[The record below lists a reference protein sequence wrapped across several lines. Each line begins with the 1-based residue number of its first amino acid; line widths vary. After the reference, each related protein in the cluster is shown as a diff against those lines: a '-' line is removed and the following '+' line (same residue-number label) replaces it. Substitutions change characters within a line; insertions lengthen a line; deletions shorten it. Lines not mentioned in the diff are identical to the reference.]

1 MNHRLLY
8 VVVFHMVWTSCLSGW
23 TSLALAQV
31 SASPHRLWQPPD
43 LHGYTRALQ
52 QPEGAPLAPEQRYT
66 LAELIDLAQRTN
78 PETRV
83 AWERARQAAAAVGLV
98 ESEYYP
104 VLALS
109 ASVGAGSA
117 SFPIPRNLVPQ
128 GHFRVD
134 SASFTPTLT
143 LRWLL
148 LDFGQRRASH
158 EAASAQLLAQNLG
171 FNNTHQQIVF
181 TVQKSFYA
189 LTSARGRMAV
199 AQAALAAAT
208 TVQQAA
214 EARLQ
219 QGLAT
224 LPEVELARQQA
235 VQASFD
241 LEDVLTTERDAQVAL
256 AQSIGIPPT
265 TPIQVTD
272 LTAVPL
278 PTTLEE
284 SVEQVISRALE
295 QRPDLSAKVATLR
308 AREANVRRVQKEYGP
323 KLSVEAD
330 VGGLFVSQRVD
341 NGSTTQHADE
351 IAPHYGTRLLLT
363 WPLFE
368 GGARHRKLE
377 MATSER
383 RAAEAELEDSRDKA
397 ISQVWNAYTD
407 VKLALRRLDVAA
419 ALVTASERSYES
431 TLASY
436 KLGLSTLLDLLA
448 ARRELSRA
456 QFTAL
461 DTKARLLTAS
471 AALAFATGDLGQELL
486 RTTPLR

>member
-1 MNHRLLY
+1 
-8 VVVFHMVWTSCLSGW
+8 VGG
-23 TSLALAQV
+23 
-31 SASPHRLWQPPD
+31 PLWPWPRCRRRHVCCGSRQICTAIRRPC
-43 LHGYTRALQ
+43 
-52 QPEGAPLAPEQRYT
+52 T

-98 ESEYYP
+98 ESEYSP

-109 ASVGAGSA
+109 ASVGASRVT
-117 SFPIPRNLVPQ
+117 FPIPTNLVPQ
-128 GHFRVD
+128 GNFRVD
-134 SASFTPTLT
+134 SAYFTPTLT

-148 LDFGQRRASH
+148 LDFGQRRAAY

-199 AQAALAAAT
+199 AQAALEAAT

-219 QGLAT
+219 RGLAT
-224 LPEVELARQQA
+224 LPDVELARQQA

-241 LEDVLTTERDAQVAL
+241 LEEVLTTERDAQVAL

-272 LTAVPL
+272 VTAVPL

-330 VGGLFVSQRVD
+330 VGGLFASQRID

-351 IAPHYGTRLLLT
+351 IAPHYGARLLLT

-368 GGARHRKLE
+368 GGARWRKLE
-377 MATSER
+377 LAMSER
-383 RAAEAELEDSRDKA
+383 RATEAELEDSRDKA

-436 KLGLSTLLDLLA
+436 KLGLSTLIDLLA
-448 ARRELSRA
+448 ARRERSRA

-461 DTKARLLTAS
+461 DTKTRLLTAS

-486 RTTPLR
+486 RKTPLR